1 MMKKIIA
8 LISCITMGISA
19 DGKIGGV
26 TYFDYVSRDDSTAFN
41 LQRQYVSYAVKMSDD
56 YCILFL

>member
-1 MMKKIIA
+1 MY
-8 LISCITMGISA
+8 SNA
-19 DGKIGGV
+19 DQIGGV